1 MSAGEYL
8 LLILAA
14 TGCYMLIL
22 QVAELVAEV
31 FI

>member
-1 MSAGEYL
+1 MSANGYL
-8 LLILAA
+8 LAILAA

-22 QVAELVAEV
+22 SIAELVAEV